1 MDTETSTIQNETSS
15 EAENESPLYES
26 NYILTE
32 EVYKKLILRAR
43 PWLRLLISW
52 ALLVAACFLLSLANK
67 DRPDT
72 LWPSLIIVTIV
83 VPLTLFITLRRG
95 LKNFRQDKSLYNS
108 ERHLKFY
115 RDRLVIETPRG
126 NRITP
131 YSELYKLKEKKDY
144 FYLYISKNR
153 FIPVIKE
160 YCSEE
165 LIEFIRRIRR

>member
-1 MDTETSTIQNETSS
+1 MDTEKSTIQNETSS
-15 EAENESPLYES
+15 EVENESPLYEA
-26 NYILTE
+26 NYVLTE

-67 DRPDT
+67 NRTDT

-83 VPLTLFITLRRG
+83 MPLTIFIALRRN

-115 RDRLVIETPRG
+115 SDRLVIETPRG

-131 YSELYKLKEKKDY
+131 YSELYKIKEKKDY

-165 LIEFIRRIRR
+165 LMDFIRKIK